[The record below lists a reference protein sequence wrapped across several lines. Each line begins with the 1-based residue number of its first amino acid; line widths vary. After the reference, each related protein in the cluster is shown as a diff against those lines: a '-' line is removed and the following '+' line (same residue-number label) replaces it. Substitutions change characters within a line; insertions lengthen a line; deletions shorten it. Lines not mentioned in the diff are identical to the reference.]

1 MGKEDHSPKGDLYW
15 FHGKD
20 KGYTSFHVSKQ
31 VHYTDKDGKRTII
44 NKIGSIK
51 FLIEILKGIFKFYQ
65 PTLHIV
71 EQIALLTIWEERC
84 VEEEEYEMAKAVKDM
99 MNYIQKNPN
108 KVPQRLT
115 GLEKIPIKL
124 TIFGKIKKSFVMF
137 CCAFFAYCAFCAFF
151 AYDFSLSLYL

>member
-1 MGKEDHSPKGDLYW
+1 MDIIKN
-15 FHGKD
+15 
-20 KGYTSFHVSKQ
+20 GYSTEEK
-31 VHYTDKDGKRTII
+31 
-44 NKIGSIK
+44 IK
-51 FLIEILKGIFKFYQ
+51 FLKGIFNFYQ
-65 PTLHIV
+65 PTLHIL

-124 TIFGKIKKSFVMF
+124 TIFGKIKKWFKKLF
-137 CCAFFAYCAFCAFF
+137 KIK
-151 AYDFSLSLYL
+151 